1 MLKIN
6 SFFVSVLCIF
16 LSAQSYAQSVG
27 EKYDTLSAAVKT
39 DVRSLTRSLNGISA
53 DVSAIRGIVTPL
65 GEGDPIKW
73 AQSLPGVTTGADGS
87 SSFYVR
93 GGNMGNN
100 LITLDGVPV
109 YGYSHLLGLTTI
121 LPQDVIQ
128 SATLQKGGF
137 DGGEGNFTSS
147 HLRLTTRMPV
157 DTLRMSAFL
166 NTFLAGFNIESLLGE
181 KLSFMA
187 SCRVSPLALEYR
199 MFRGLLPD
207 LLGGFKQFGAGVGDA
222 YGKLRWD
229 INGSSRLDIS
239 FLGSMDRYSFITPD
253 GDNETMG
260 WGNAIGM
267 LRYHYEADERST
279 DITASVNSYSNRQVQ
294 GKEYRGVWQVL
305 SLQSELLESTL
316 SAVRRRSYNDSFSME
331 YGLNLRHALFRPGQV
346 AAQNNT
352 AHTALGTAYVQA
364 SYVIPERLVLNA
376 STRCHY
382 YRNFLSSSGSLD
394 PDLSFSLRWDMFRYL
409 ALECTFDRM
418 VQYYH
423 TLEGLPVGW
432 SLDLIVP
439 SGRTAVPE
447 KSLQGNA
454 GLSSSIG
461 RHSFSAGAFYK
472 KMDNLVYYRYA
483 QSLFNGALSSWE
495 DNVDVGHGISNGLEF
510 MYEYAGKDFYARSSY
525 TISSTNRFGFPNVCD
540 GKEFHARFDRRHVL
554 NAMAQWRGF
563 SAAMTCCSG
572 HWENGA
578 GEIYDLPHLMNEVVI
593 GYYYGGKVNNYH
605 MPMIFRLDLGYEFS
619 FETGKVAHDVNV
631 GVCNVTNH
639 FNPFM
644 LYYDAK
650 SENFKMISLLP
661 ILPNFSYRVSF

>member
-121 LPQDVIQ
+121 LSQDVIQ

-147 HLRLTTRMPV
+147 HLRVLTRMPG
-157 DTLRMSAFL
+157 DSLRMNAFL
-166 NTFLAGFNIESLLGE
+166 NTFLAGFGIESPIGE
-181 KLSFMA
+181 RMSMMA
-187 SCRVSPLALEYR
+187 SFRVSPLALEYR
-199 MFRGLLPD
+199 AFRGLLPD
-207 LLGGFKQFGAGVGDA
+207 LLGGFDDFGAGVGDF
-222 YGKLRWD
+222 YGKFRWD
-229 INGSSRLDIS
+229 ISGSSRLDVS
-239 FLGSMDRYSFITPD
+239 FLGSMDRYSFMALG
-253 GDNETMG
+253 GDHERMG
-260 WGNAIGM
+260 WDNAIGM
-267 LRYHYEADERST
+267 VRYHYDGDGRST
-279 DITASVNSYSNRQVQ
+279 DLTASVNHYSNRQVQ

-316 SAVRRRSYNDSFSME
+316 SAVRRRSYGGAFGME

-346 AAQNNT
+346 ASQTNST
-352 AHTALGTAYVQA
+352 HTALGTGYLQA
-364 SYVIPERLVLNA
+364 SWTVPNLLSLNT
-376 STRCHY
+376 SVRGHY
-382 YRNFLSSSGSLD
+382 FYNFLSDVGRFD
-394 PDLSFSLRWDMFRYL
+394 PDVSFSLRWDMFRYL

-432 SLDLIVP
+432 SLDLLVP

-447 KSLQGNA
+447 VSLQGNA

-525 TISSTNRFGFPNVCD
+525 TVSKTNRFGFPNVCD
-540 GKEFHARFDRRHVL
+540 GGEFNARFDRRHVL

-563 SAAMTCCSG
+563 SAAVTCCSG

-605 MPMIFRLDLGYEFS
+605 MPTIFRLDLGYEFS

-650 SENFKMISLLP
+650 TENFKMISLLP